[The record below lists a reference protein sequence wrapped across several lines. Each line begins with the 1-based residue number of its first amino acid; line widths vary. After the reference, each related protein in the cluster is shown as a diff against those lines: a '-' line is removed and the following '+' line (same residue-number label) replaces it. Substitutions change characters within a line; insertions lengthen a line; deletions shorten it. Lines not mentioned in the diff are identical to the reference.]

1 VLGSDIVGES
11 RKIRAQIGNTGG
23 NWLLKMGESTR
34 NSNWL
39 EIVTFS
45 CRSRRKRVGVRRD
58 SREANIFTMTTRQFS
73 LACVGECPLLVL
85 CLAAAVADWAGNG
98 MFSQQISSCLL
109 CEVCV
114 GPFGRATAPPLAVG
128 LSVCTVT
135 IAGGGK

>member
-1 VLGSDIVGES
+1 
-11 RKIRAQIGNTGG
+11 
-23 NWLLKMGESTR
+23 M
-34 NSNWL
+34 
-39 EIVTFS
+39 
-45 CRSRRKRVGVRRD
+45 RRD

-135 IAGGGK
+135 IPGGGK